1 MNPLR
6 DLKDEINKCV
16 RCGTCR
22 SICPTFRVVN
32 REAASARGKLAL
44 IDAYMKGGIPLSETY
59 LKHIKECTLC
69 GACRDSC
76 PNGVD
81 TLGIIT
87 AARADAVEKQGMPYA
102 ASLVLKTL
110 LDPGRLMPMALK
122 FASRIQGLLL
132 KDSTV
137 EMGLLSRF
145 SLPMLGNGRLLPP
158 LARQF
163 FLDMPQIK
171 ALYERS
177 VARPSAAQAP
187 KQIRVAFYAGCGINY
202 LMPDIGVK
210 TIDVLKKAGVELVV
224 PSGQICCGMPAFS
237 MGDVPTARSMAL
249 KNLEAFE
256 AAGFDYITTSCAT
269 CGHALKHL
277 FRDLLGDDPALK
289 SRVETFCA
297 KVRDIT
303 ELLVNELGAVA
314 KSPPG
319 PPFFKVGETSP
330 LAPFGP
336 PRPAPLGAG
345 TPKVEET
352 KSPLGAL
359 FSKGGES
366 TPPLWRQEFPPDAV
380 PPDAHALS
388 FSKDAESGAVKKKV
402 VTYHDPCH
410 LNRAQGIRK
419 EPRLLIESAVGV
431 VFKEMKFPC
440 GCCGLGGGLSTTN
453 YYMSINITKRK
464 IDSIKAS
471 GADIVATACP
481 GCMVQLRDGLHKY
494 GVDVKVVHVV
504 ELL

>member
-1 MNPLR
+1 MNR
-6 DLKDEINKCV
+6 IKDLKDEIKKCV

-22 SICPTFRVVN
+22 SICPTFRVIN
-32 REAASARGKLAL
+32 REPASARGKLAL
-44 IDAYMKGGIPLSETY
+44 IDAYLKGDIPLSETY

-132 KDSTV
+132 KDSSV
-137 EMGLLSRF
+137 EVGLLSRF
-145 SLPMLGNGRLLPP
+145 SLPMLGGGRLLPP
-158 LARQF
+158 LAKQF
-163 FLDMPQIK
+163 FLDLPEIK
-171 ALYERS
+171 ALFERS
-177 VARPSAAQAP
+177 RVRQSVSSAAR
-187 KQIRVAFYAGCGINY
+187 QIRVAFYAGCGINY
-202 LMPDIGVK
+202 LMPDLGVK
-210 TIDVLKKAGVELVV
+210 TIDVLKKAGVTLVV

-237 MGDVPTARSMAL
+237 MGDVPTAKSMAL

-256 AAGFDYITTSCAT
+256 ACDFDYITTSCAT
-269 CGHALKHL
+269 CGHALKNL
-277 FRDLLGDDPALK
+277 FRDLLAEDPELK
-289 SRVETFCA
+289 PRVEALCA

-303 ELLVNELGAVA
+303 ELLVNVLGVD
-314 KSPPG
+314 
-319 PPFFKVGETSP
+319 SP
-330 LAPFGP
+330 LS
-336 PRPAPLGAG
+336 
-345 TPKVEET
+345 TD
-352 KSPLGAL
+352 
-359 FSKGGES
+359 GES
-366 TPPLWRQEFPPDAV
+366 
-380 PPDAHALS
+380 
-388 FSKDAESGAVKKKV
+388 GGKKKI

-419 EPRLLIESAVGV
+419 EPRLLIESAPGV

-453 YYMSINITKRK
+453 YDLSINITKRK

-494 GVDVKVVHVV
+494 GVDVKVMHVV